1 MKDGKHTYP
10 KECKDIINHI
20 QNGKENVFIDKW
32 YKHKSGFIW
41 KLNSKNYY
49 HIWKFEKIETNAG
62 VFKGMVHYRLTDKNT
77 LAEIEYKILETK
89 EAAIEFYNSF
99 NAE

>member
-1 MKDGKHTYP
+1 MANMIHSYPDGCMQTVKMLV
-10 KECKDIINHI
+10 ENRDILLN
-20 QNGKENVFIDKW
+20 KW
-32 YKHKSGFIW
+32 YKHSNGMVFM
-41 KLNSKNYY
+41 LNTKGYY

-62 VFKGMVHYRLTDKNT
+62 IFKGMVHYRLTDKNT